1 MSIELKKIIELSEI
15 DEMEENDTLII
26 KKRPEKKKKTIN
38 KR

>member
-26 KKRPEKKKKTIN
+26 KKRPEKKDKQ
-38 KR
+38 